1 MEKRRI
7 IVDNQGRLHELVI
20 VITKLKEKVNGRTLE
35 SVEVKLHVDHP
46 STYCISISVYNI
58 WNPWNYIWLQKCET
72 RCNVSIELGSFEN
85 SYIPENSRT
94 PKPLTF
100 SKNRFWEAKNRSNT
114 SPESRPGTRSGNT
127 ITHTQT
133 HENKAITNTR
143 ILRGSDSV
151 QILHPRATT
160 REFITQQDYNEFSL
174 NSLLYKFCTSKLH
187 TQYISQEQAKLSPI
201 SLIAAAPHHHL
212 ERPVEA
218 PTSSNSAVANPAT
231 DSAVINTATDSS
243 SVSTGLD
250 TPPDP
255 EIHRG
260 PLTLSQLC
268 KHSTGETFSVL
279 VFKTQRLFVTVP
291 GTPPVL
297 PLSQNLLTGLDFLTR
312 SANIPLAPEFM
323 FAK

>member
-1 MEKRRI
+1 MEDIAWRDDIYTRYGSKK
-7 IVDNQGRLHELVI
+7 GRNVMENPSEL
-20 VITKLKEKVNGRTLE
+20 
-35 SVEVKLHVDHP
+35 
-46 STYCISISVYNI
+46 
-58 WNPWNYIWLQKCET
+58 
-72 RCNVSIELGSFEN
+72 
-85 SYIPENSRT
+85 
-94 PKPLTF
+94 
-100 SKNRFWEAKNRSNT
+100 WEQ
-114 SPESRPGTRSGNT
+114 ESRPGTRSGNT

-160 REFITQQDYNEFSL
+160 RKFITQQDYNEFSL
-174 NSLLYKFCTSKLH
+174 NSLF
-187 TQYISQEQAKLSPI
+187 
-201 SLIAAAPHHHL
+201 SLTAPHHHL

-218 PTSSNSAVANPAT
+218 PTSSHSAVANPAT

-279 VFKTQRLFVTVP
+279 VFKTQQLFVTVP
-291 GTPPVL
+291 ETRPVL
-297 PLSQNLLTGLDFLTR
+297 PLSQNLLTGLDFPTR